1 MSQTKYLVIGSCSKG
16 KDVKTCHKAIQLKMA
31 DFGTAVSLRR
41 AEQRAKG
48 WLRSAGKMYTGRQH
62 VLMMRGVEHLRTNFS
77 LATFDVAI
85 ISAGY
90 GLICE
95 EKKIAPYDITFTCKG
110 SPWIRERRE
119 VLKIPAKTRK
129 LLSEYQVV
137 FFLLG
142 KEYLTSVDLPL
153 DPAPGQKFKSGS
165 RLGHRDG
172 RSKRIARHKGAH
184 HDAGRK
190 R

>member
-1 MSQTKYLVIGSCSKG
+1 
-16 KDVKTCHKAIQLKMA
+16 
-31 DFGTAVSLRR
+31 
-41 AEQRAKG
+41 
-48 WLRSAGKMYTGRQH
+48 
-62 VLMMRGVEHLRTNFS
+62 MMRGVEHLRTNFS